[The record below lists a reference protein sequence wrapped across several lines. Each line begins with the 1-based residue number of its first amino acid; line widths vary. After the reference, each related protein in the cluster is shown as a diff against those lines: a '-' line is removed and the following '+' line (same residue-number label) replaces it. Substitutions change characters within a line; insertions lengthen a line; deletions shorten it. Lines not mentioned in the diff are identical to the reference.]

1 MINIGFRDGLLFTSM
16 KISFRGNSMVIE
28 NVVIDTGAAETILSP
43 DAVEEIGIFAELE
56 DYVHSFYGVGGS
68 LHNFFSK
75 QVDRV
80 NLGAVNLDNVKL
92 DFGVI
97 DPQGHING
105 LLGLDIL
112 YEIKCRDRFKTVNFI
127 VRDLM
132 LAFVPLNF
140 KTVY

>member
-1 MINIGFRDGLLFTSM
+1 MISIEFRGGLLFTSM
-16 KISFRGNSMVIE
+16 EILFRGRSIVIE
-28 NVVIDTGAAETILSP
+28 NIGIDTGAAETIISP
-43 DAVEEIGIFAELE
+43 DAVEEIGIFAELD

-75 QVDRV
+75 QVESV
-80 NLGAVNLDNVKL
+80 NLGQVNFNKVKL

-112 YEIKCRDRFKTVNFI
+112 MQLNAVI
-127 VRDLM
+127 DLKE
-132 LAFVPLNF
+132 LTLSLEN
-140 KTVY
+140 

>member
-1 MINIGFRDGLLFTSM
+1 MINIECKDGLLFTS
-16 KISFRGNSMVIE
+16 IEILFRGNSTVIE

-43 DAVEEIGIFAELE
+43 DVVEEIGIFAELD

-80 NLGAVNLDNVKL
+80 NLGIVNLSNVKL

-97 DPQGHING
+97 DPQGNING

-112 YEIKCRDRFKTVNFI
+112 MKLNAII
-127 VRDLM
+127 DLK
-132 LAFVPLNF
+132 LLTLSLEVS
-140 KTVY
+140 